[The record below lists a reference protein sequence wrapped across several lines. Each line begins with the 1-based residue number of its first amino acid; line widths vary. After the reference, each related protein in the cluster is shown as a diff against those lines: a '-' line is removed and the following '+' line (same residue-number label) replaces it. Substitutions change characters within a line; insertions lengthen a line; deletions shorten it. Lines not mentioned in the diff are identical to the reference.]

1 MTKGTSLFF
10 SSVLI
15 RSFYCNQRHGKWHL
29 RFIVDK
35 VTYSPKKLADA
46 NELMGSTFFD
56 DHNDTHT
63 ALRYWRTAMAIRIA
77 HSFDGV
83 PLPKRPVVTKCEAYR
98 NAREFATMEEL
109 NAVALDLDAI
119 RMQSLL
125 ICERILGPHH
135 KDTLFRLMFRG
146 ASYADAL
153 R

>member
-1 MTKGTSLFF
+1 MDT
-10 SSVLI
+10 VA
-15 RSFYCNQRHGKWHL
+15 
-29 RFIVDK
+29 
-35 VTYSPKKLADA
+35 YSPEKLADA

-56 DHNDTHT
+56 DHNDTLT

-77 HSFDGV
+77 HSVDGV
-83 PLPKRPVVTKCEAYR
+83 PLPKRPVLPKCEAYR

-109 NAVALDLDAI
+109 NAIALDLDAI
-119 RMQSLL
+119 RIQSLL